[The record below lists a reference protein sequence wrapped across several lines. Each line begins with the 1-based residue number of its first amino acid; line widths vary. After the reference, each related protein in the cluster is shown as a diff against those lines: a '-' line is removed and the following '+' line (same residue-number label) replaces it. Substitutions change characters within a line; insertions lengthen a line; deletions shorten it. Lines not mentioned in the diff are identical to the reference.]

1 MAHGMSPRYA
11 SAIETERAEVQ
22 IQHDPLSADR
32 TILANERTILA
43 YVRTAV
49 TLLAGGVTLINFFPN
64 LATQILGWI
73 ILIPAAATMYIG
85 VKRYIFLKKSLVSHF
100 SNI

>member
-1 MAHGMSPRYA
+1 MSPRYA
-11 SAIETERAEVQ
+11 SAIESKRAEFQ
-22 IQHDPLSADR
+22 IQQDPLSTDR

-64 LATQILGWI
+64 VATQILGWI
-73 ILIPAAATMYIG
+73 ILVPAAFTMYVG

-100 SNI
+100 STI